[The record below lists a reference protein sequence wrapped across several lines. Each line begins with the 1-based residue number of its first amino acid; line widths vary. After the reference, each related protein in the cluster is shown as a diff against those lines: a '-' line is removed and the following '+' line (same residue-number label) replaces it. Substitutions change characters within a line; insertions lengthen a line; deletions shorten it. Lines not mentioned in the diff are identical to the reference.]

1 LYLVSS
7 RRLIHSI
14 SFHSTPHPLTFL
26 TDQVVRSNG
35 VNIDVGKLLF
45 KTKDTT
51 SASARDSPTSSVMAR
66 WMVSIEGSLSEEDI
80 SEGMLGRVLVT
91 TADGGSASAEN
102 ISIISDG
109 SHSTISASNITT
121 TTYNHNDGPTTTA
134 PNTNTK
140 KAVST
145 AVKVPQDR
153 KHHSS
158 TSAATRRNNQVTTN
172 PKRTTRTRSSAADPS
187 ELFGGIEDVV
197 LPPTKRI
204 RKRNGHGTTAST
216 RLQAGETSVSKVP
229 MLTGTLYLF
238 RGRTRRAEF
247 IRHK

>member
-1 LYLVSS
+1 
-7 RRLIHSI
+7 
-14 SFHSTPHPLTFL
+14 
-26 TDQVVRSNG
+26 
-35 VNIDVGKLLF
+35 
-45 KTKDTT
+45 
-51 SASARDSPTSSVMAR
+51 MAR
-66 WMVSIEGSLSEEDI
+66 WMVSIEGTLSEEDI
-80 SEGMLGRVLVT
+80 SEGMLGRVLVA
-91 TADGGSASAEN
+91 TADGGSASVE
-102 ISIISDG
+102 ITSIISDG
-109 SHSTISASNITT
+109 SHSTVLTRNITT
-121 TTYNHNDGPTTTA
+121 TANNNDDPTTTT

-140 KAVST
+140 KAVSA

-158 TSAATRRNNQVTTN
+158 TSTATRRNNQVITT

-204 RKRNGHGTTAST
+204 RSSTRKNGHGTTST
-216 RLQAGETSVSKVP
+216 LRLQAGETSVMKVP

-238 RGRTRRAEF
+238 RGRSRRAEF